1 MKDII
6 LYIPDLEAFRFEGQ
20 SLALKRDPLFS
31 FDNGKLVYNIERI
44 PVCYNGN
51 ESVCLVKGLDSD
63 VERLSSVKILG
74 TCINKKYIFDTPECE
89 VIYDRVIGPLE
100 VTDNEVGKYYK
111 PKIIGVF
118 A

>member
-6 LYIPDLEAFRFEGQ
+6 LHIPDLEAFRAEGQ

-31 FDNGKLVYNIERI
+31 FDDGSLVYNIEKI

-51 ESVCLVKGLDSD
+51 ESICLVKGLNSD
-63 VERLSSVKILG
+63 IERLASVERLGICVD
-74 TCINKKYIFDTPECE
+74 KKYIFDTPECE
-89 VIYDRVIGPLE
+89 VIYDRVNGPLDGE
-100 VTDNEVGKYYK
+100 YVK
-111 PKIIGVF
+111 PKVIGVF